1 MGVSEEEVGSMDGR
15 AAQIRSLLHRAEVQ
29 AAAAEIVTQLQ
40 ALNEP
45 AIDRRLEKLGL
56 IAEGYPD
63 CAGLDLYC
71 GGTK

>member
-1 MGVSEEEVGSMDGR
+1 MGVSKEEVGSMDGR
-15 AAQIRSLLHRAEVQ
+15 AAQIRSELHTAEVQ
-29 AAAAEIVTQLQ
+29 AAAAEIVTRLR

-45 AIDRRLEKLGL
+45 AIDLRLEKQRL